1 MWRVMAGVAFLRRR
15 RRRRKRRRSASA
27 PYIKHPPPLLL
38 PPTDTTTSRRYMH
51 VYTVS
56 LSGQGSLALNQ
67 QRPGAS
73 EAGKIFAP
81 ASAHVAYSFFT
92 SALFNRNFLQTFYKS
107 NPLIREQSYF
117 ALKKKSVLVI
127 FLTVGHWFNSFWEIK
142 RHCYCCHDDLANLPG
157 NGINK

>member
-1 MWRVMAGVAFLRRR
+1 MWRVMAGVAFLR

-73 EAGKIFAP
+73 EAGTIFTP
-81 ASAHVAYSFFT
+81 ASAHVAY
-92 SALFNRNFLQTFYKS
+92 
-107 NPLIREQSYF
+107 
-117 ALKKKSVLVI
+117 VLVLYFCPI
-127 FLTVGHWFNSFWEIK
+127 KSQLFANILQIHSADSWTKLFCLKSEECARDFSDSWTLIQFLLGNKAALLLLPRRLGQSTRK
-142 RHCYCCHDDLANLPG
+142 RNQ
-157 NGINK
+157 